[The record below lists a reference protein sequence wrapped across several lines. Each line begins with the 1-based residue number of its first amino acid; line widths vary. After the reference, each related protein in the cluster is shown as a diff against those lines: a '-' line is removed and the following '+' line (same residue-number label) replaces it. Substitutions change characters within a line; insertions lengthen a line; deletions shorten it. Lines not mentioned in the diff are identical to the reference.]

1 MIHLKGKNK
10 KKIAGLV
17 DYKDLCIEKILE
29 SGDQLLSFSY
39 PKKSKYYFDIVEE
52 GYITTKENEYV
63 IKEKNVASDYTVF
76 KCILNLEDLE
86 GKPFERYAS
95 EEQTIEKS
103 LALAL
108 AGTGWIVGKC
118 SLKKKR
124 TVRMSNCSS
133 LEIIKEIKKT
143 YRCDLVFNTLTR
155 TIDVYEHLGEDKG
168 AYFIDSLN
176 LKELSIQGNS
186 YDYCTRIIPIGK
198 DNLRI
203 SNINNGKEYVEN
215 YQYSNKIKTIYW
227 KDDRYTIVEN
237 LKEDAEAK
245 LDEISKPYRAYAAD
259 IINLAKLNDK
269 YKNIL
274 DYKLG
279 DTITLISKDNKFR
292 DKQRIV
298 KIKEHPDEHELD
310 SVELA
315 NTTLSFEEI
324 QTQFK
329 EAADTVNNITSDNG
343 TIDGSTIDSIKTEQI
358 SDFETSVAKITD
370 LTVIN
375 AKINNLEA
383 FNVTISGELT
393 AVKGTIGTLTANVA
407 TIDKLTVTHSAS
419 INDLQSNKASIT
431 QLQATNAT
439 IQVLEANVGKIETLV
454 NGNLSSNNLQAGSI
468 TARELAANAITAG
481 SSVIGEGAIGNAQ
494 ISNLS
499 ATKLNAG
506 TIDTSRITIAGPNSN
521 LRLRGNR
528 LQVFVG
534 IGNNQV
540 ERVSIGDIFGDG
552 SKYGFLVRGADGQ
565 TVIMDENGVKRE
577 GITNGSITNDKI
589 SGDANIDGAKLNI
602 NSVVTKINGATTSI
616 SGTKIDIN
624 GTNLSTKLSQQDTV
638 ITQHKSII
646 DSHTTSIT
654 ANTNAIKL
662 KVDNQTYITDKT
674 NFTNTLNKATSDISL
689 MKGQIAL
696 KVERTDIT
704 NAINNIK
711 IGGRNFIRET
721 KDFVLDQS
729 RIRGWWNN
737 GNHFT
742 FSKEDGYT
750 IATVTSSGLT
760 VSAYKSIYSSFVEC
774 KTNETITF
782 STWIKVENV
791 DAWDYKYPFIV
802 EFYDAQNNRVEYKD
816 VNINL
821 TNNPTLQNNKWTRIY
836 FTFTPQNSNIVKCG
850 LRLSLFRNGKVS
862 YKMAQVEFGNK
873 ATDYTEAPEDIIN
886 KIDTKVSTAKAEIK
900 ITTDTIAQN
909 VSNLTTT
916 VNTKANGSTVNT
928 LSNKVGSL
936 ETSINGIKGQVSS
949 LETTTSST
957 NTKVNKA
964 QADAIKGIN
973 DAKLASDKAISAQN
987 TANTANSQA
996 NANKSN
1002 ITTLTTE
1009 ITTVKSN
1016 IATLDINLK
1025 GITQRV
1031 SSTETNI
1038 TTIRDAANSANSK
1051 IDNLKI
1057 GGRNLFLNS
1066 GFTNGSKYFHTYA
1079 CNNVSVVDEPT
1090 AKSKKALSFISTGG
1104 GIYQRNGG
1112 PTNVEPFLK
1121 DLKLI
1126 VSGYFKC
1133 SSNAKLTV
1141 GLEGTAS
1148 KQISPSSPNTW
1159 TYFEVAVVANGTSH
1173 TFIFYGVN
1181 GNAYHLKDLKLEEG
1195 NKATDWTP
1203 APEDVQ
1209 ANIDSNKTEI
1219 TKTNNKVASIETN
1232 LSSITSR
1239 VSSVETTTANIN
1251 SKVSNLSTR
1260 MNVAEQKITD
1270 ASIVSIVSSQF
1281 YTKGQTDNLYASK
1294 TQLTQL
1300 DNKFK
1305 FQITNS
1311 GNMNY
1316 GSNTD
1321 FKKGLVGWETYN
1333 SNYISSVAGG
1343 WNVPTGSGAYIVGQ
1357 GDKAVYLKQTVKVP
1371 PKAEKYYASA
1381 YLNCTNFL
1389 NIGGRPEESLWHFYV
1404 VLRYTDGT
1412 GETKKVPCWSDSH
1425 AQGTWKRQSLE
1436 FIRNPNKT
1444 VSTIDV
1450 YLYVRYVQGN
1460 FYMGM
1465 VKVET
1470 DQLGAWVQG
1479 IHELNTEIIE
1489 LDDRGMW
1496 VRHEDGSAMNANSK
1510 SIDFTNENGRK
1521 KMSVKNG
1528 GLNYYNYQSG
1538 LFVGLDSS
1546 TQFSTQYSKFG
1557 MQKFASKHCSFY
1569 DILHSPTTENDEN
1582 LKSAKSIFRICF
1594 ENLEG
1599 PKDWRTVK
1607 GIHSYDRHRFHEG
1620 IDLMMKNID
1629 SCATI
1634 FMSNTNTRRKITTDD
1649 KFDELQLGFSTGG
1662 LIMGQTRSDGSVETA
1677 VKIYEKFYMDIHRS
1691 CNFMGNEITNAVIR
1705 TNYSLRATSPGGSV
1719 GADTI
1724 SVETMLL
1731 QEDFSEYDETNNTVV
1746 VNINEAVKSVYANN
1760 KRLENE
1766 NEQLK
1771 QENKKLNEEL
1781 AMTKNALDAV
1791 LMDAV

>member
-29 SGDQLLSFSY
+29 SSDQLLSFSY
-39 PKKSKYYFDIVEE
+39 GKKSKYYFDIVEE

-63 IKEKNVASDYTVF
+63 IKEKNVASDYTEF
-76 KCILNLEDLE
+76 KCVLNLEDLE
-86 GKPFERYAS
+86 GRPFERYES
-95 EEQTIEKS
+95 IEQPIDKA

-124 TVRMSNCSS
+124 TVRATNCSS
-133 LEIIKEIKKT
+133 LEIIKNIRKT

-168 AYFIDSLN
+168 TYFIDSLN

-215 YQYSNKIKTIYW
+215 YQYSNKVKTIYW

-298 KIKEHPDEHELD
+298 KIKEYPDEHEKD

-315 NTTLSFEEI
+315 NTTLSFEEM
-324 QTQFK
+324 QTQFQ
-329 EAADTVNNITSDNG
+329 EAADTVDNITTDNG
-343 TIDGSTIDSIKTEQI
+343 TVDGSTIDSIKTEQI

-370 LTVIN
+370 LTVVN
-375 AKINNLEA
+375 AKIENLEA

-393 AVKGTIGTLTANVA
+393 AVKGSIGTLTANVA
-407 TIDKLTVTHSAS
+407 KIDKLTVTHSAS
-419 INDLQSNKASIT
+419 INDLQANKASIT

-439 IQVLEANVGKIETLV
+439 IQVLEANVGKIETLL
-454 NGNLSSNNLQAGSI
+454 NKNLSSENIQAGGITGDCLNMKTIFVDDANILSVNASKIHAGEINTNKVKITSDDGGIEIVGATQQFKDKNNKVRIQMGKDSQGNFNFIIIGEDGTSTLIDHTGVKEKAICDDLIKSNMIASNSVGEKQIDYNSFSKGFNKDTNTTTLKATKIKLDNQNQTLDVAFNQLKTQVDTTKNITESHSTTIGIIQGQISTAINNTTIIKDGQTILLKDDYNRTVATVDSMKSTIGSHTTQINNATGKINSVETKVNIVERNLNSI
-468 TARELAANAITAG
+468 TA
-481 SSVIGEGAIGNAQ
+481 
-494 ISNLS
+494 
-499 ATKLNAG
+499 
-506 TIDTSRITIAGPNSN
+506 
-521 LRLRGNR
+521 
-528 LQVFVG
+528 
-534 IGNNQV
+534 
-540 ERVSIGDIFGDG
+540 
-552 SKYGFLVRGADGQ
+552 
-565 TVIMDENGVKRE
+565 
-577 GITNGSITNDKI
+577 
-589 SGDANIDGAKLNI
+589 
-602 NSVVTKINGATTSI
+602 
-616 SGTKIDIN
+616 
-624 GTNLSTKLSQQDTV
+624 
-638 ITQHKSII
+638 
-646 DSHTTSIT
+646 
-654 ANTNAIKL
+654 
-662 KVDNQTYITDKT
+662 
-674 NFTNTLNKATSDISL
+674 
-689 MKGQIAL
+689 
-696 KVERTDIT
+696 
-704 NAINNIK
+704 
-711 IGGRNFIRET
+711 
-721 KDFVLDQS
+721 
-729 RIRGWWNN
+729 
-737 GNHFT
+737 
-742 FSKEDGYT
+742 
-750 IATVTSSGLT
+750 
-760 VSAYKSIYSSFVEC
+760 
-774 KTNETITF
+774 
-782 STWIKVENV
+782 
-791 DAWDYKYPFIV
+791 
-802 EFYDAQNNRVEYKD
+802 
-816 VNINL
+816 
-821 TNNPTLQNNKWTRIY
+821 
-836 FTFTPQNSNIVKCG
+836 
-850 LRLSLFRNGKVS
+850 
-862 YKMAQVEFGNK
+862 
-873 ATDYTEAPEDIIN
+873 
-886 KIDTKVSTAKAEIK
+886 
-900 ITTDTIAQN
+900 
-909 VSNLTTT
+909 
-916 VNTKANGSTVNT
+916 
-928 LSNKVGSL
+928 
-936 ETSINGIKGQVSS
+936 
-949 LETTTSST
+949 
-957 NTKVNKA
+957 
-964 QADAIKGIN
+964 
-973 DAKLASDKAISAQN
+973 
-987 TANTANSQA
+987 
-996 NANKSN
+996 
-1002 ITTLTTE
+1002 
-1009 ITTVKSN
+1009 
-1016 IATLDINLK
+1016 
-1025 GITQRV
+1025 RV

-1038 TTIRDAANSANSK
+1038 TTFRETVNNA
-1051 IDNLKI
+1051 
-1057 GGRNLFLNS
+1057 LN
-1066 GFTNGSKYFHTYA
+1066 K
-1079 CNNVSVVDEPT
+1079 
-1090 AKSKKALSFISTGG
+1090 
-1104 GIYQRNGG
+1104 
-1112 PTNVEPFLK
+1112 
-1121 DLKLI
+1121 
-1126 VSGYFKC
+1126 
-1133 SSNAKLTV
+1133 
-1141 GLEGTAS
+1141 
-1148 KQISPSSPNTW
+1148 
-1159 TYFEVAVVANGTSH
+1159 
-1173 TFIFYGVN
+1173 
-1181 GNAYHLKDLKLEEG
+1181 
-1195 NKATDWTP
+1195 
-1203 APEDVQ
+1203 
-1209 ANIDSNKTEI
+1209 IDSNKTEI
-1219 TKTNNKVASIETN
+1219 TKTNNKVSSIETN

-1239 VSSVETTTANIN
+1239 VSNVETTTVNIN
-1251 SKVSNLSTR
+1251 DKVSNLSTR

-1311 GNMNY
+1311 GNINY

-1357 GDKAVYLKQTVKVP
+1357 GDKTVYLKQTVKVP

-1470 DQLGAWVQG
+1470 DQLGAWVPG
-1479 IHELNTEIIE
+1479 IHELNTEIVE
-1489 LDDRGMW
+1489 VDDRGMW

-1521 KMSVKNG
+1521 KMAVKNG

-1569 DILHSPTTENDEN
+1569 DILYSSTTENDEN

-1599 PKDWRTVK
+1599 PKDWRSVK

-1760 KRLENE
+1760 KKLENE

-1781 AMTKNALDAV
+1781 AITKNALDTV